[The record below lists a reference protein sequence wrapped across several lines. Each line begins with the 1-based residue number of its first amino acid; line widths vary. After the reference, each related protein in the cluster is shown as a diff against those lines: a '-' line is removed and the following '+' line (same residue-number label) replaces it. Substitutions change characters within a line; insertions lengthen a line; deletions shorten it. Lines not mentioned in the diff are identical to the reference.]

1 MDIIAETKKKM
12 SAALEHLKHEFKN
25 IRAGRASPALI
36 ESLMIDVYGA
46 AMPIKQLAT
55 ITAPEPRQLLV
66 SPFDGANAQSI
77 SKGIEKANLG
87 LTVILEGK
95 SMRVVFPDLDANRR
109 KELINQCN
117 KRKEECKIAL
127 RNVRRDQNE
136 ELKKQ
141 KLPEDDV
148 KRFEK
153 QIQELTD
160 KSCKE
165 AEDLTHVKEKE
176 ISTV

>member
-12 SAALEHLKHEFKN
+12 NAALDHLKHEFKN

-66 SPFDGANAQSI
+66 SPFDGSNAPSI

-95 SMRVVFPDLDANRR
+95 AMRVVFPDLDANRR

-127 RNVRRDQNE
+127 RNVRRDMNE

-148 KRFEK
+148 KRLEK